1 MSILETLRDNV
12 GHDVPCPGIWV
23 LVAADGQSEM
33 PILDHAVIP
42 LITSGQR
49 AKVSEGWIDNIH
61 RGRAEQSFVS
71 ELAVQKAG
79 G

>member
-1 MSILETLRDNV
+1 VR
-12 GHDVPCPGIWV
+12 CPGVWV
-23 LVAADGQSEM
+23 LVATDGQSEA

-42 LITSGQR
+42 LITPGQR

-61 RGRAEQSFVS
+61 RGRAEQTLTAAV
-71 ELAVQKAG
+71 AVQKAG